1 MAEDWEMRRLIFHEG
16 LRLQPYKD
24 TRGFTTIGVGRCVDT
39 NPFTKAELKAVG
51 DWQHGITQNAALM
64 LLRNDIDRCK
74 KELAGLDFYGGL
86 DLERKYALLDM
97 CFQLGF
103 KGLKGFQRMLE
114 AMRWGKWAT
123 ATAECLK
130 SDYAQQTPARAK
142 RIARLIKEG
151 IWLRE

>member
-74 KELAGLDFYGGL
+74 KELAGLDFYGV
-86 DLERKYALLDM
+86 RRV
-97 CFQLGF
+97 GF
-103 KGLKGFQRMLE
+103 
-114 AMRWGKWAT
+114 GK
-123 ATAECLK
+123 K
-130 SDYAQQTPARAK
+130 IRFVGYVFPA
-142 RIARLIKEG
+142 
-151 IWLRE
+151 WL